1 MYDRTQN
8 KRTKKVKE
16 IVIKGKTWTI
26 EEVKDLLKRNNKAV
40 ERAIK
45 LLYSFQTEAEKAL
58 ETASTVNGKGFNKF
72 DAEILSSYAEQLLE
86 GRRLTIK
93 QLCVARPKILKYTKQ
108 IFNYMLEKNNLATN

>member
-16 IVIKGKTWTI
+16 VVIKGKTWNI
-26 EEVKDLLKRNNKAV
+26 ETLKDLLKRNNKAV
-40 ERAIK
+40 ERAIL
-45 LLYSFQTEAEKAL
+45 LLYSFQTEAEKSIGVTSAN
-58 ETASTVNGKGFNKF
+58 NGKGFNKF
-72 DAEILSSYAEQLLE
+72 DSEILSSYAEQLQE

-108 IFNYMLEKNNLATN
+108 IFNYMLEKNNLVTN